1 LPTLEAVLCQAEP
14 AIRMA
19 PTICGCT
26 GSRWARNF
34 LVLFPPTLRYFGK
47 SMDIQLQSRRHLIVL
62 ISLAALAWFQ
72 EPAQATPAN
81 RTALEKHYE
90 KFLAQNLRN
99 CSTCHLPSANKS
111 PEKLE
116 DFPHNPFGHRLRLL
130 GEELVKSGGRKDIP
144 TRLAMVA
151 QEDSDGDG
159 VKNETEILLGHA
171 PGDGQDKPAAEEL
184 KQVSQ
189 RSAEFAAFLASYRW
203 QPFETVKRPPVP
215 KIKNSEWARNPI
227 DHFVAAEHD
236 ARKLK
241 SRPEAPKQIL
251 LRRVYLDLIG
261 LSPTP
266 PELEAFENDRSA
278 MAYEKVVD
286 QLLSDPR
293 YGERWGRHWMDV
305 WRYSDWAGWTDG
317 GQVRDSQPHIWR
329 WRDWIIES
337 LNSDKGYDR
346 MVIEMLAADELAPED
361 TDALRA
367 TGYLVR
373 NFKLLSREQW
383 MEDTINHT
391 SKAFLGL
398 TMHCAKCHNH
408 MYDPITQRDYYEMR
422 AIFEPHKVRIDRIP
436 GQADTKKDGLVR
448 VYDSETNAPT
458 WLFVRGDERHPNTNE
473 VIPPSIPKFLKGALQ
488 IEPRSLPYFA
498 YQPDKRSFVMKDS
511 VVASELGVVEA
522 RKAVDKIKAD
532 GKATPEKVAE
542 SESNALVV
550 EARHAALLAVVRAE
564 KLEEAGRKE
573 SEEWKSAA
581 SEAVAAQRKL
591 ALLESKHS
599 LILAEQARQ
608 TAQVKA
614 DEAAKAV
621 EASEKE
627 NQDKPDTDKVA
638 AKKAASEKRAK
649 ELETAKTKF
658 SEAQKALVKAE
669 EDLKAAPA
677 TAYKPR
683 PINTYPSATTGRR
696 LAFARWLTDTNN
708 PLTARVA
715 MNQIWSHHF
724 GRGIVPSMAD
734 FGANGRAPSHP
745 QLLDWL
751 AAELMAGNWQ
761 MKAVHRLIVTS
772 STYRMASTP
781 DAANAALDPDN
792 TFLWRMPSRRLEAE
806 IVRDNLL
813 YASGQ
818 LDLAMAG
825 PEVDHKLGLSSKR
838 RSVYLRIAAEKEV
851 EFLKIFDGPSVTEC
865 YERKPSV
872 MPQQALALANSE
884 IALTQAR
891 LLAQALAKE
900 SGNQADEFITRAF
913 QRILARGPTAEEMKL
928 CRGFLHGKGSSEN
941 NVSLAKPDLID
952 AALRK
957 NDGAVGIQRAREN
970 LVLVLLN
977 HNDFVTI
984 R

>member
-1 LPTLEAVLCQAEP
+1 
-14 AIRMA
+14 
-19 PTICGCT
+19 
-26 GSRWARNF
+26 
-34 LVLFPPTLRYFGK
+34 
-47 SMDIQLQSRRHLIVL
+47 
-62 ISLAALAWFQ
+62 
-72 EPAQATPAN
+72 
-81 RTALEKHYE
+81 
-90 KFLAQNLRN
+90 
-99 CSTCHLPSANKS
+99 
-111 PEKLE
+111 
-116 DFPHNPFGHRLRLL
+116 LRLL
-130 GEELVKSGGRKDIP
+130 GEELAKAGRRTDIP

-151 QEDSDGDG
+151 EEDADGDG
-159 VKNETEILLGHA
+159 VKNETELLLGHA
-171 PGDGQDKPAAEEL
+171 PGDGQDKPTAEEL

-189 RSAEFAAFLASYRW
+189 RSTELATFLASYRW

-227 DHFVAAEHD
+227 DHFIAAEHD

-241 SRPEAPKQIL
+241 SRSEAPKHIL

-266 PELEAFENDRSA
+266 QELEAFENDSSA
-278 MAYEKVVD
+278 LAYEKVVD

-337 LNSDKGYDR
+337 LNGAKGYDR
-346 MVIEMLAADELAPED
+346 MMLEMLAADELAPED

-367 TGYLVR
+367 TGFLAR

-436 GQADTKKDGLVR
+436 GQDGLVR
-448 VYDSETNAPT
+448 VYDAETNAPT

-488 IEPRSLPYFA
+488 IEPKSLPYFA
-498 YQPDKRSFVMKDS
+498 YQPDKRDFVMKDS
-511 VVASELGVVEA
+511 VVASELGVAEA
-522 RKAVDKIKAD
+522 RKALDKIKAD
-532 GKATPEKVAE
+532 AKATSEKIAE
-542 SESNALVV
+542 SESNARVV
-550 EARHAALLAVVRAE
+550 EARHAALLTAVRAE
-564 KLEEAGRKE
+564 NIEEAGRKE
-573 SEEWKSAA
+573 SEEWRSAA

-591 ALLESKHS
+591 ALLESKHA

-608 TAQVKA
+608 TAQAKA
-614 DEAAKAV
+614 DEAAKVV
-621 EASEKE
+621 ETSEKE
-627 NQDKPDTDKVA
+627 NADTRDADKIS
-638 AKKAASEKRAK
+638 AKKAAFEKRAK
-649 ELETAKTKF
+649 ELETAKTKAT
-658 SEAQKALVKAE
+658 EAQKALAKAE
-669 EDLKAAPA
+669 DDLKAIPSV
-677 TAYKPR
+677 AYKPR

-696 LAFARWLTDTNN
+696 LAFARWLADTNN

-745 QLLDWL
+745 QLLDWR
-751 AAELMAGNWQ
+751 

-781 DAANAALDPDN
+781 DVANAIVDPDN

-813 YASGQ
+813 YTSGQ

-891 LLAQALAKE
+891 LLAQAISRE
-900 SGNQADEFITRAF
+900 SGNQAGEFITMAF
-913 QRILARGPTAEEMKL
+913 QKILARRPTPNEMNL
-928 CRGFLHGKGSSEN
+928 CREFLQGKSSN
-941 NVSLAKPDLID
+941 QNVALGNADLINV
-952 AALRK
+952 ALNK
-957 NDGAVGIQRAREN
+957 SGGAVPIQRAREN